1 MQIWVRPNLI
11 SLQCR
16 RILASECILIKRA
29 PSWIQT
35 RKGLGE
41 RRKCVLGS
49 GSRLKG
55 EERGKKERKENPL
68 GYSRVSSQ
76 STLILFSLVT
86 DIALLKLFDR
96 LFRYIDSRC
105 KGTLVL
111 Q

>member
-1 MQIWVRPNLI
+1 MQIWVSPYLI

-16 RILASECILIKRA
+16 RILARACILIKRA

-35 RKGLGE
+35 RRRLGE

-49 GSRLKG
+49 KSRLKG
-55 EERGKKERKENPL
+55 EERGEEERKENPL
-68 GYSRVSSQ
+68 GYSRDSSQ

-86 DIALLKLFDR
+86 GIALLKLFDQ